1 MKGLSIIMKVLW
13 QNKIVD
19 REQVHIDIE
28 DRGYQF
34 GDGIYEAMRV
44 YNGEPFMLE
53 EHYARLER
61 SANKIRLNL
70 PFDKIGLKANLYQLI
85 AANQLTDGGIY
96 LQVTR
101 GMIGPRDHSIPK
113 SGGDQAVLTGNT
125 FVFHRPVEKQQS
137 GLTGS
142 VVPDQ
147 RWLHCD
153 IKSLSLLGNVL
164 SLDAAEQNGYEDAL
178 LVRDGY
184 FTEASASNLW
194 FVFGDTY
201 YTHPDGN
208 LVLPGITKLHL
219 LDLMR
224 ANGLKVKEE
233 AVPAS
238 KLAEADEIFVSNSIW
253 EVVPII
259 SVDGKPVGTGKIGPQ
274 TKLIQEKYIQS
285 SEALYD
291 GKSI

>member
-1 MKGLSIIMKVLW
+1 MKVLW

-19 REQVHIDIE
+19 RSTVKIDIE

-44 YNGEPFMLE
+44 YNGEPFMFE
-53 EHYARLER
+53 AHYARLER
-61 SANKIRLNL
+61 SAKKIRLNL
-70 PFDKIGLKANLYQLI
+70 PFDKITLKANLYQLI
-85 AANQLTDGGIY
+85 AAEQLTDGGIY

-113 SGGDQAVLTGNT
+113 SGGDQAVVTGN
-125 FVFHRPVEKQQS
+125 VFIYHRDLAMQQN
-137 GLTGS
+137 GLTGA

-153 IKSLSLLGNVL
+153 IKSLSLLGNIL
-164 SLDAAEQNGYEDAL
+164 SLDAAEQKGYQDAL

-224 ANGLKVKEE
+224 SNGLNVKEE
-233 AVPAS
+233 AVPAD

-259 SVDGKPVGTGKIGPQ
+259 SVDGQPVGTGKLGPY

-285 SEALYD
+285 SEA
-291 GKSI
+291 